1 MMYMQSQVQ
10 RVERDFAKLIEEFE
24 IAKTKLEMVIVVLPF
39 KGGHVYDTVK
49 TMGDLKFRSPPSAA
63 LRGTSSNLMAP

>member
-10 RVERDFAKLIEEFE
+10 RVERDFTKLIEECE

-63 LRGTSSNLMAP
+63 